1 MFRGSIRGGG
11 GRVWNIKSGG
21 NIYIVCQRAITAVP
35 RQERPPPAQ
44 PRPSTSWRL
53 ITELGWDGGL
63 FARLVFAKCKDVH
76 GSPQTK
82 TISKS
87 SISSVG
93 KAPIYLCW
101 VWQKLFHGLAL
112 YLSLVLAKCF
122 CIVVTSL
129 LSRSHSLY
137 FLVFGTDVYIVWSVY
152 PIVIVLII
160 IIYKKM
166 KTSQH
171 ILYNLQH

>member
-63 FARLVFAKCKDVH
+63 FARLVFAKCRECRDVH
-76 GSPQTK
+76 HKQTEP
-82 TISKS
+82 IPKS
-87 SISSVG
+87 SISSVSF
-93 KAPIYLCW
+93 LCW
-101 VWQKLFHGLAL
+101 AWQKLFHGLAL

>member
-35 RQERPPPAQ
+35 RQERPAPAQ

-63 FARLVFAKCKDVH
+63 FARLVFAKCRECRDVH
-76 GSPQTK
+76 HKQTEP
-82 TISKS
+82 IPKS
-87 SISSVG
+87 SISSVSF
-93 KAPIYLCW
+93 LCW
-101 VWQKLFHGLAL
+101 AWQKLFHGLAL

-129 LSRSHSLY
+129 SISLTLFSGVRDWCLYCLVCLSYCYSPNHHYLQENENI
-137 FLVFGTDVYIVWSVY
+137 TTYIV
-152 PIVIVLII
+152 
-160 IIYKKM
+160 
-166 KTSQH
+166 
-171 ILYNLQH
+171 